1 MKKLLSIGM
10 LTVCALALT
19 ERPADAWV
27 NSKFSI
33 GLNWHLQSGNN
44 NVLWGLWKNGQVP
57 GPEAFGGHGGPMQF
71 GPQQQQMMPPA
82 NGFPF
87 YGNSQPMPQAYPAQT
102 PPPQTAQQYS
112 YNPYQAVSYQPNT
125 GYYYPQQ
132 YTYPSYYSGYGQP
145 SGYSQQQVPYY
156 WYQGR

>member
-57 GPEAFGGHGGPMQF
+57 GPEAFGGGGHGAPFQF
-71 GPQQQQMMPPA
+71 GPQMQPA
-82 NGFPF
+82 GQFPF
-87 YGNSQPMPQAYPAQT
+87 FGNGQPTMPQAYPAQT
-102 PPPQTAQQYS
+102 APPPQTAQQYT
-112 YNPYQAVSYQPNT
+112 YNPFQNVSYQPNT
-125 GYYYPQQ
+125 GYYYYPQPQ
-132 YTYPSYYSGYGQP
+132 YTYPAYSYSGYD
-145 SGYSQQQVPYY
+145 QQQVPYY